1 MKKLIEFVSRV
12 ADKITA
18 GQGLQLKD
26 KDFSLKKYFW
36 SDIFPLYDEYLGY
49 YTLDDVLSLEKQLRD
64 NYGELLP
71 QVYIA
76 AIGMA
81 LDNIRAPKD
90 VVNAFSERYDIPI
103 MVVEKKKTDIPNGDV
118 DSLPF

>member
-103 MVVEKKKTDIPNGDV
+103 MVVEKKKTDIPNGGV